1 MTHAPQA
8 GAAVSLA
15 RANKRNRIWI
25 TLLGDSALIELA
37 QRENTSIDDLKVA
50 LDEMRKRVSKLKSA
64 AKDLETRLKDL
75 YGH

>member
-15 RANKRNRIWI
+15 RAKKRNRIWI